1 MFMIPDLLYEYSEL
15 EPFIDKETMKIHH
28 DKHHGGYVEKLNV
41 ALTGYDR
48 FLSMDI
54 ETLIKSIDDIPDNI
68 RPKVINQGGG
78 HVNHSLFWTIMGP
91 NEKVVKFS
99 PNGNFKYAIE
109 TTFNDLPTFIDKF
122 SESATD
128 IFGSGWSFLVINNQK
143 LEIISKQNQ
152 DSPLM
157 KGDRPIL
164 GLDVWEHA
172 YYLKYQNKR
181 GDYLSNWWNVVN
193 WKKV

>member
-1 MFMIPDLLYEYSEL
+1 MQFVCVFSAHSQILYETKKNRSIIYNIFTLFLFLLLKIFFMFMLPDLLYEYSAL

-54 ETLIKSIDDIPDNI
+54 ETLINSIDDIPDNI

-152 DSPLM
+152 D
-157 KGDRPIL
+157 
-164 GLDVWEHA
+164 
-172 YYLKYQNKR
+172 
-181 GDYLSNWWNVVN
+181 
-193 WKKV
+193 